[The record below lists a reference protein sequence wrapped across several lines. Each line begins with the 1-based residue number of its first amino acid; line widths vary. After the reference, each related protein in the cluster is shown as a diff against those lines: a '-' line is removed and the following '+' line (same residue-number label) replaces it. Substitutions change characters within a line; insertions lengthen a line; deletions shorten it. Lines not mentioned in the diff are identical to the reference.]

1 MRKRLWLAAA
11 ILVLVG
17 IMAGRPRPRCY
28 RLKKLRSRRVGGEAY
43 RPGLGAAWSCPGT
56 WSTARAGPGGPHST
70 APYTR
75 VRIPYPSQRLISE
88 SSIAVRVWEVA
99 NVSAGLVPAGR

>member
-28 RLKKLRSRRVGGEAY
+28 RLKKLRSRRVGREAY
-43 RPGLGAAWSCPGT
+43 RPGLGAAWSCPGDLEYGEG
-56 WSTARAGPGGPHST
+56 WPSTVHTGSNPVPAATIDQRILNRRAPFGSCD
-70 APYTR
+70 
-75 VRIPYPSQRLISE
+75 
-88 SSIAVRVWEVA
+88 
-99 NVSAGLVPAGR
+99 VSAGLGPVGR